1 MWGAHCIR
9 SWAKTQATIALSS
22 AESELA
28 AAVRTSSEL
37 LGLISMALDLGYKI
51 EGDVWI
57 DASAAMGIL
66 NRRGCGKIRHLDTQ
80 LLWVQQKQLRGTID
94 YKKVD
99 GKQNPADLMTKGL
112 DEKTMHEHLKKLGC
126 RFESGRA
133 GKSVTLN

>member
-1 MWGAHCIR
+1 
-9 SWAKTQATIALSS
+9 
-22 AESELA
+22 
-28 AAVRTSSEL
+28 
-37 LGLISMALDLGYKI
+37 MALDLGYKI

-80 LLWVQQKQLRGTID
+80 LLWVQQKQLRGNIN
-94 YKKVD
+94 YQKVD

-112 DEKTMHEHLKKLGC
+112 DEKTMHEHLKKLAC